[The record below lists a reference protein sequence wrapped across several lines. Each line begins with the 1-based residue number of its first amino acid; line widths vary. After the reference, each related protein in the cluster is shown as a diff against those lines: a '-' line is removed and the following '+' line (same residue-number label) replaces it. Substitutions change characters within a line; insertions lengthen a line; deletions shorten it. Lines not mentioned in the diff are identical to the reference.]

1 VCEFSIVDLRY
12 FCQQYLY
19 IHIHI
24 IDIIYIYFP
33 LPLLMAKN
41 EQVTDEYA
49 IKLISLICCILCT
62 LT

>member
-1 VCEFSIVDLRY
+1 
-12 FCQQYLY
+12 
-19 IHIHI
+19 
-24 IDIIYIYFP
+24 
-33 LPLLMAKN
+33 MAKN